1 MTDEQQK
8 FFERY
13 PELHHYT
20 KWDSLR
26 GIFTCNT
33 LWATHFERL
42 NDRTEVVHME
52 EYLMQCVSKNRSE
65 RRKVQKE
72 IGRLYHAQTFP
83 RFVTPYIISFS
94 THTAGSEFDRDNG
107 IESQWIKYGRDGY
120 AIVFDTERLDGL
132 INREFETCAY
142 TQTTLSNVIYN
153 FGIDHFKLVFGALID
168 EAPWFLFTL
177 PKDKEFNR
185 SVQFIGDFIKS
196 TVSFKHSKWSD
207 EYEVRIVACPM
218 KTADRKFV
226 SDHDPDDIKAL
237 RSRRIKEV
245 HHIGKPLIKLF
256 EDIGMDLPI
265 KRIIVAPGKEQ
276 ERLWEQAAA
285 LVGGKVP
292 LHLSKV
298 ELTTSSP

>member
-1 MTDEQQK
+1 MEPRAAEQLLARGDDAK
-8 FFERY
+8 RCRELLDRPVE
-13 PELHHYT
+13 PEL
-20 KWDSLR
+20 R
-26 GIFTCNT
+26 
-33 LWATHFERL
+33 
-42 NDRTEVVHME
+42 
-52 EYLMQCVSKNRSE
+52 
-65 RRKVQKE
+65 VQLFL
-72 IGRLYHAQTFP
+72 GGGTVAALF
-83 RFVTPYIISFS
+83 
-94 THTAGSEFDRDNG
+94 AGA
-107 IESQWIKYGRDGY
+107 
-120 AIVFDTERLDGL
+120 AI
-132 INREFETCAY
+132 
-142 TQTTLSNVIYN
+142 
-153 FGIDHFKLVFGALID
+153 
-168 EAPWFLFTL
+168 
-177 PKDKEFNR
+177 
-185 SVQFIGDFIKS
+185 IKS